1 MLMETQSAPRQAPT
15 FAEAG
20 DAVTEQ
26 RRRYMTREPADKRL
40 LEIHVYPQ
48 LGSVR
53 VSDIERT
60 HVVEVLRAV
69 RGRAPKSVP
78 RVRRCIARVLH
89 WAMVHGLR
97 PGQSG

>member
-1 MLMETQSAPRQAPT
+1 MLMKTQSAPGQAPT

-53 VSDIERT
+53 VSPNGESEPSRT
-60 HVVEVLRAV
+60 V
-69 RGRAPKSVP
+69 RTAKALS
-78 RVRRCIARVLH
+78 
-89 WAMVHGLR
+89 
-97 PGQSG
+97 ST